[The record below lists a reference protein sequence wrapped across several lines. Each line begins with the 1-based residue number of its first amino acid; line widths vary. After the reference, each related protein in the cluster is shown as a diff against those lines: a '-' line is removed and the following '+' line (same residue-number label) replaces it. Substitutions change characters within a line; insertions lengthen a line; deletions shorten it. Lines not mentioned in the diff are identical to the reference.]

1 MYANHHNE
9 HRIPSCCRV
18 RVAVPLDLAAAMT
31 FLRTLFRRKR
41 RAWPLPE
48 HVSQPLKLSLLSV
61 GMSNVNRVK
70 WRRLRRL
77 ANEEMDR

>member
-1 MYANHHNE
+1 
-9 HRIPSCCRV
+9 
-18 RVAVPLDLAAAMT
+18 MT